1 MFDLIFKIMKNIISS
16 FFALFLL
23 CSASSA
29 QTLQGNNDSSGATT
43 SDVATLSGPRFGL
56 TFVGDGSTSQF
67 LNRVHEMDS
76 LAFSDFG
83 SLPFTWT
90 TQYGW
95 QFETRFADTGGPVV
109 GLVEWVVMV
118 AGMEKGLILPSL
130 SSLVGVRGE
139 SGFEFATGPN
149 LSPSGLS
156 FVFAAGFNYKKGDL
170 NMPINI
176 AFVPDKMGPRES
188 GLDGIIDV
196 SDYFDVVKMRETG
209 YRLTISVG
217 FNLSGKKQNR

>member
-1 MFDLIFKIMKNIISS
+1 MNKIQSTIGIVL
-16 FFALFLL
+16 FCALFSF
-23 CSASSA
+23 SAMA
-29 QTLQGNNDSSGATT
+29 QTSNDE
-43 SDVATLSGPRFGL
+43 VATLSGPRFGI

-76 LAFSDFG
+76 LQYDAYG
-83 SLPFTWT
+83 NNLPFTWT

-95 QFETRFADTGGPVV
+95 QFETRFADTGGPVI
-109 GLVEWVVMV
+109 GLVEWVVLV

-149 LSPSGLS
+149 LSPTGLS
-156 FVFAAGFNYKKGDL
+156 FVFAAGFNYRKGDL

-176 AFVPDKMGPRES
+176 AFVPDKMGPKQS
-188 GLDGIIDV
+188 GLDGIVDV
-196 SDYFDVVKMRETG
+196 SDYFDLVRMRETG
-209 YRLTISVG
+209 YRLTLSVG
-217 FNLSGKKQNR
+217 FNLTSK